1 MAGEPGHPRTTESI
15 YERTVVMHD
24 ILVKYT
30 LLYAYMY
37 VHASVTSNP
46 LACKQD
52 CHILHDGTESSFI
65 RYSRRMHLFIN
76 ENWMFRMEY
85 DKHIFQTFFYLKA

>member
-1 MAGEPGHPRTTESI
+1 
-15 YERTVVMHD
+15 MHD
-24 ILVKYT
+24 ALVKYI

-65 RYSRRMHLFIN
+65 RYSRRMRLFIN
-76 ENWMFRMEY
+76 ENSMFRMEY
-85 DKHIFQTFFYLKA
+85 DKHISNYFYLKAQRIKEYKISIK